1 VPDEL
6 ISKHVP
12 ALCLKAKP
20 QVGEIE
26 SVRDGEAG
34 RRGARCR
41 KVTFTLDSSLRVKA
55 ILRSHHYI
63 VVIRRVQL
71 PRCNAR
77 VHKD

>member
-26 SVRDGEAG
+26 
-34 RRGARCR
+34 
-41 KVTFTLDSSLRVKA
+41 K
-55 ILRSHHYI
+55 
-63 VVIRRVQL
+63 
-71 PRCNAR
+71 
-77 VHKD
+77 